1 MIRPCKHCGSDFN
14 ADQTWKTMCIP
25 CYIKWKKASEEPVSK
40 NETQVVTVMTPIP
53 DDMVNRLIRLCHP
66 DRHNNS
72 EASNTAT
79 KWLLDVRK
87 KQREAA

>member
-1 MIRPCKHCGSDFN
+1 
-14 ADQTWKTMCIP
+14 MCIP